1 MINPKTLDA
10 ASPMILDQK
19 PVLKSYLKP
28 LWPYLNIK
36 DLVELNVNAEKELR
50 LEIAGEKTRFIKV
63 ENLDLKYWTNL
74 CHVLANGSGLAF
86 DTEKQPR
93 VSVEL
98 PGGHRFE
105 AMVGS
110 HSKKTI
116 SVSIRIKRNIELDIE
131 SFGLTG
137 DEKEKIIGFVRN
149 GANMVI
155 SGGTS
160 SGKTTFLNTLVRYI
174 PAETRILTVEDTY
187 ELDIPHHDQIN
198 YVVSRNESNP
208 AIGYAQIIDHLVRSR
223 PDVIIA
229 GEVSVS
235 NSFPIIRMLNS
246 GHSGF
251 MCTVHAN
258 TPELALGSAI
268 PQNIVM
274 AGIQVPNIEKIL
286 YELIDVVIQL
296 HRTRNG
302 ERVVTDILYPKLK
315 KRVELNVECPIE

>member
-1 MINPKTLDA
+1 VITSKTLHA
-10 ASPMILDQK
+10 PASHILYQK
-19 PVLKSYLKP
+19 PVLKAFLKP

-36 DLVELNVNAEKELR
+36 NLVELNVNREKELR
-50 LEIAGEKTRFIKV
+50 LEVANEKTRFVKA
-63 ENLDLKYWTNL
+63 EELDLKYWKNL

-86 DTEKQPR
+86 DIEKQPR

-105 AMVGS
+105 AMVGN

-116 SVSIRIKRNIELDIE
+116 SVSIRIKRNMELNIE

-137 DEKEKIIGFVRN
+137 STKEKIIRFVRN

-198 YVVSRNESNP
+198 YVVSRNETTP
-208 AIGYAQIIDHLVRSR
+208 TIGYSQMIDHLVRSR

-296 HRTRNG
+296 HRNKEG

-315 KRVELNVECPIE
+315 EREALNAECTIN

>member
-1 MINPKTLDA
+1 MINSKILDV
-10 ASPMILDQK
+10 ASPMMLDQK
-19 PVLKSYLKP
+19 PVLKAFLKP

-36 DLVELNVNAEKELR
+36 NLVELNVNAEKELR
-50 LEIAGEKTRFIKV
+50 LEIAGEEIRFV
-63 ENLDLKYWTNL
+63 RAEDLDLKYWTNL
-74 CHVLANGSGLAF
+74 CHVLANGSGLGF

-105 AMVGS
+105 AMVGN
-110 HSKKTI
+110 HSKKSI
-116 SVSIRIKRNIELDIE
+116 SVSIRIKRNIELNIE

-137 DEKEKIIGFVRN
+137 SAKEKIIHFIRN
-149 GANMVI
+149 GANIVI

-198 YVVSRNESNP
+198 YVVSRNEANP
-208 AIGYAQIIDHLVRSR
+208 TIGYAQMIDHLVRSR

-268 PQNIVM
+268 PQNIIM

-296 HRTRNG
+296 HRNKDG
-302 ERVVTDILYPKLK
+302 KRVVTDILYPKLK
-315 KRVELNVECPIE
+315 ERLELNVECTI